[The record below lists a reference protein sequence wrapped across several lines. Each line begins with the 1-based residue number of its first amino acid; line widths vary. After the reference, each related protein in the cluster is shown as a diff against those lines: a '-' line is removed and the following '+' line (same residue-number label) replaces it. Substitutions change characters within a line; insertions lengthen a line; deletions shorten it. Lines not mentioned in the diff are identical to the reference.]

1 MAANQVGVS
10 DVAIDKVNIES
21 SHGSVDVRGIFDEL
35 NIYEDIF
42 SNALTADLTLS
53 EAYNLPYKLPIIG
66 EEILD
71 IDIRLEGS
79 TAAGKKVKLDPPM
92 FFLYDIANRFHHV
105 QADGSGSAKSQTYTL
120 NFISEQGMSNVHS
133 RVSKSYQ
140 KFTADEIVMDI
151 FDNYLYDGYSDLLVS
166 RSEGILPCVI
176 PNWTPHQAFN
186 WLAGR
191 ARSAEYDTAVNYL
204 FYETMNSVN
213 FACLG
218 DLADTGRDEPVLT
231 FTQEPRVKDPTN
243 IEGFSGGKVRIDNLT
258 FINHFDR
265 IKNAKRGEY
274 ASKLVTHDIVTK
286 KIEQHDYNGLNEW
299 AAYVHT
305 SDFPAIPY
313 SDVDVAMA
321 MMKRTSLAPSEYKVT
336 EGERL
341 DTFTDSSVSFYP
353 KHSQMFAQTPSHKYD
368 NQAEL
373 WKLQRAGQMSLYDG
387 YTMQI
392 QCAGLPMLRVGHIV
406 KVLVAST
413 EGTSSGKEGIGQ
425 DKFLSGT
432 YMVTAIRHIIT
443 RDGYRMN
450 VEVSRDGLGDMPEG
464 RLKKNIY
471 KDVDTSIG
479 TGADL

>member
-1 MAANQVGVS
+1 MAKKQINVT
-10 DVAIDKVNIES
+10 DVTIEKVNIES
-21 SHGSVDVRGIFDEL
+21 SFGKYDLVPHLEEL
-35 NIYEDIF
+35 NIYESIF
-42 SNALTADLTLS
+42 SNHLQAHITLQD
-53 EAYNLPYKLPIIG
+53 AFNIPFKLPIIA
-66 EEILD
+66 EETINVV
-71 IDIRLEGS
+71 IRMTGD
-79 TAAGKKVKLDPPM
+79 GGDVIINPPM
-92 FFLYDIANRFHHV
+92 LHVHDLADRFLKTNQSQRFSLNLV
-105 QADGSGSAKSQTYTL
+105 SAQY
-120 NFISEQGMSNVHS
+120 MSNVHS
-133 RVSKSYQ
+133 RVSKS
-140 KFTADEIVMDI
+140 FSGMTAEDIVHDI
-151 FDNYLYDGYSDLLVS
+151 WANYLDDGHGDLYTEPS
-166 RSEGILPCVI
+166 KREEQCII

-353 KHSQMFAQTPSHKYD
+353 KHSQMFAQTPGHKYD

-413 EGTSSGKEGIGQ
+413 EGTSSGKEG
-425 DKFLSGT
+425 SHWT
-432 YMVTAIRHIIT
+432 MV
-443 RDGYRMN
+443 
-450 VEVSRDGLGDMPEG
+450 
-464 RLKKNIY
+464 
-471 KDVDTSIG
+471 
-479 TGADL
+479 

>member
-10 DVAIDKVNIES
+10 DVAIDKVSIES
-21 SHGSVDVRGIFDEL
+21 SHGSVDVRGIFNEL

-42 SNALTADLTLS
+42 SNALTADLTLT

-79 TAAGKKVKLDPPM
+79 QGTKAKSKIDPPM
-92 FFLYDIANRFHHV
+92 FFLYDLNNRYHHV
-105 QADGSGSAKSQTYTL
+105 KTDGIGSAKAQTYTMHY
-120 NFISEQGMSNVHS
+120 ISEQGMSNVHS

-151 FDNYLYDGYSDLLVS
+151 FDNYLYDGYSDLMVS
-166 RSEGILPCVI
+166 ESHGILPCVI
-176 PNWTPHQAFN
+176 PNWTPHQACN

-191 ARSAEYDTAVNYL
+191 ARSAKWDTAVNYL
-204 FYETMNSVN
+204 FYETMDSVN

-218 DLADTGRDEPVLT
+218 DLADIDTEPVLT
-231 FTQEPRVKDPTN
+231 FTQEPRVDDPTN
-243 IEGFSGGKVRIDNLT
+243 IEGFSGGKVRIDNLQ

-286 KIEQHDYNGLNEW
+286 KIEQHDYNGYNDW
-299 AAYVHT
+299 ASFVHT
-305 SDFPAIPY
+305 SDFPATPY
-313 SDVDVAMA
+313 SDVDIASA

-336 EGERL
+336 DGASL
-341 DTFTDSSVSFYP
+341 QTFTDSSVSFYP
-353 KHSQMFAQTPSHKYD
+353 KHSQMFAQTPGHKYD

-413 EGTSSGKEGIGQ
+413 EGTSSGKEDIGT

-443 RDGYRMN
+443 KDGYRMN
-450 VEVSRDGLGDMPEG
+450 VEVSRDGLGAMPEG
-464 RLKKNIY
+464 RLKKGEV
-471 KDVDTSIG
+471 K
-479 TGADL
+479 